1 MVNNLPNA
9 ANYEGYA
16 YHWNLLQQFIE
27 ETSNNAASYAKQA
40 ELDNS
45 MGRRTR
51 SLITLTRKSQ
61 KDLLDLSDHGGS
73 NTEHAEKERQNNS
86 SVHGSSIFASIK
98 RKRTNAK
105 KMDALNVS
113 SHF

>member
-16 YHWNLLQQFIE
+16 YHWNLLQQFTE

-73 NTEHAEKERQNNS
+73 NTEHAEKEHQNNS